1 MTGMTAEQTM
11 CNENNHAVLAER
23 VRAYVAAAS
32 EPRELIIV
40 TELLR
45 LGRLTCLSVGD
56 EGFAAR
62 INASGVVLFA
72 ARTPQDAATVVQG
85 LAEEVRA
92 SLAHGPSMFFDAR
105 DAEALG
111 MGPSA
116 MDCHLAVYEG
126 LNPVPLKDTLRFEP
140 LGLRDFEVVRAR
152 YDLLDEAD
160 LRRHLAE
167 STVLGGYDAA
177 GELVGFIGEHDEG
190 SMGMLEVFPAYRRR
204 GYGAELERA
213 KMNEL
218 LAAGRVPYAQV
229 EVTNTAS
236 LALQRKLG
244 LTVLPGVQR
253 WIAW

>member
-1 MTGMTAEQTM
+1 MAEMVAENLAHDATGHGA
-11 CNENNHAVLAER
+11 LAER
-23 VRAYVAAAS
+23 ARVYVAAAL
-32 EPRELIIV
+32 EPREFAIA

-45 LGRLTCLSVGD
+45 LGRMTCLYAAEDGLV
-56 EGFAAR
+56 AR
-62 INASGVVLFA
+62 IDASGVVLFS
-72 ARTPQDAATVVQG
+72 ARTPKDAPAVYAH
-85 LAEEVRA
+85 LSEDLRA
-92 SLAHGPSMFFDAR
+92 SLAHGPSMFFDGR

-111 MGPSA
+111 IGPTA

-126 LNPVPLKDTLRFEP
+126 RDPLPLDGRLRLEP
-140 LGLRDFEVVRAR
+140 LGAADFEVVRAH

-160 LRRHLAE
+160 LRRHLTE
-167 STVLGGYDAA
+167 GTVLGGYDAA